1 MDCDGQPRTAKA
13 EDQTRVAVPNVRCEA
28 DRDELPSVRPESRRI
43 AMMAHEEEMPRSP
56 GEWLVRHLV
65 DELGVAEDDAILC

>member
-1 MDCDGQPRTAKA
+1 
-13 EDQTRVAVPNVRCEA
+13 
-28 DRDELPSVRPESRRI
+28 
-43 AMMAHEEEMPRSP
+43 MMAHEEEMPRSP